1 MHKLGIMVP
10 KHHLAYGYVGIGL
23 KMYVLWLCVFI
34 VLRINLLNNDT
45 GTRKGKDMWFMISCS
60 KCSSQIDDLN
70 DEWDQLIIDDPCSW
84 HKVLT
89 MAY

>member
-1 MHKLGIMVP
+1 
-10 KHHLAYGYVGIGL
+10 
-23 KMYVLWLCVFI
+23 MYVLSLCVFI

-84 HKVLT
+84 HQGINNGLLIKQGQNNVKR
-89 MAY
+89 

>member
-1 MHKLGIMVP
+1 
-10 KHHLAYGYVGIGL
+10 
-23 KMYVLWLCVFI
+23 MYVLSLFVFI
-34 VLRINLLNNDT
+34 IVICINFLNNDK

-70 DEWDQLIIDDPCSW
+70 DEWDQLIIDDQSSW